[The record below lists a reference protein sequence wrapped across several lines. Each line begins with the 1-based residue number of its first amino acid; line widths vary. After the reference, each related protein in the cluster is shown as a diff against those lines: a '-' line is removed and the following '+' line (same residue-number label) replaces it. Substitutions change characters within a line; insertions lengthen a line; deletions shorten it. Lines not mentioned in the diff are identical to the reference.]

1 MRKTSGRRHV
11 ANSNDIADYYANLAA
26 NRERIAREETER
38 AERLA
43 AEEAAA

>member
-11 ANSNDIADYYANLAA
+11 SNATDIAEYYASLAA
-26 NRERIAREETER
+26 TRERIAREE
-38 AERLA
+38 AEREERL